1 MDLFFSPSDDS
12 DDEWSDDDNNYDT
25 VVNGKRLSQQTITFS
40 EELKLFEFD
49 NEELWYSDYKAA
61 RINYFWRDAI
71 RFKERIKQTESST
84 D

>member
-40 EELKLFEFD
+40 EELKFC
-49 NEELWYSDYKAA
+49 
-61 RINYFWRDAI
+61 RI
-71 RFKERIKQTESST
+71 
-84 D
+84 